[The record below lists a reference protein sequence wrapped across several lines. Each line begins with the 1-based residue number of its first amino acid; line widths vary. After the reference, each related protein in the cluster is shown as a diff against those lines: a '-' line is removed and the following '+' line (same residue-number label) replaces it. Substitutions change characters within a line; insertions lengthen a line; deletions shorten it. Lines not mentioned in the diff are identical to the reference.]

1 MFTAT
6 EMESGPSYCR
16 KTLVVF
22 SLKGT
27 FASGHMKDLA
37 FSYSFYRIPRVTLQD
52 TLLCHVRKA
61 CLYILPDPEGQRC
74 RPRLEIM

>member
-37 FSYSFYRIPRVTLQD
+37 FSYSFYRIPESHCKIYCCVMCEKPVSISYLI
-52 TLLCHVRKA
+52 RKVNDVG
-61 CLYILPDPEGQRC
+61 LG
-74 RPRLEIM
+74 